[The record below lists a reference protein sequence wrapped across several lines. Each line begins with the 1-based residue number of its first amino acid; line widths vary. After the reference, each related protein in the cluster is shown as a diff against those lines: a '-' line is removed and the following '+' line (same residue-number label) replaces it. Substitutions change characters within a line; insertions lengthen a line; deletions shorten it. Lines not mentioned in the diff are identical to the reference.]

1 MSIEGDGG
9 QPSRVDP
16 NRGNEQPS
24 RRRRFGRRSFLGIV
38 WLALV
43 PAIGCERMPPVTSAE
58 TMHLLTAL
66 RTACS
71 AQRPE
76 ALEDVRQRVEEAW
89 EDQRLTEAEYKK
101 IVEIIEMANGGDW
114 EAAEQAC
121 FRFQKASSG

>member
-1 MSIEGDGG
+1 M
-9 QPSRVDP
+9 
-16 NRGNEQPS
+16 
-24 RRRRFGRRSFLGIV
+24 
-38 WLALV
+38 
-43 PAIGCERMPPVTSAE
+43 PAVTSAE

-71 AQRPE
+71 AERPE

-89 EDQRLTEAEYKK
+89 EDQRLTEAEYRK
-101 IVEIIEMANGGDW
+101 IVQIIEMATGGDW